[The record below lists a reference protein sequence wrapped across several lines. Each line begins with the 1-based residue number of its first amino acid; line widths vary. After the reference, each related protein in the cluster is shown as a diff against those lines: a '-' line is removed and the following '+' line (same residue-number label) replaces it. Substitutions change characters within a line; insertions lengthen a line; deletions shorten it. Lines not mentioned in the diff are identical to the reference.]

1 MDTARLT
8 APERSCEYALVPV
21 NRLLPELLL
30 EALLLELLLP
40 VADGELVRL
49 FKLDNTLLTVP
60 INYSRPDRANR
71 PTGPEN
77 FRSAARPEL
86 SERAAGLV

>member
-1 MDTARLT
+1 
-8 APERSCEYALVPV
+8 V

-60 INYSRPDRANR
+60 INYSRHKLLTA
-71 PTGPEN
+71 
-77 FRSAARPEL
+77 RS
-86 SERAAGLV
+86 G